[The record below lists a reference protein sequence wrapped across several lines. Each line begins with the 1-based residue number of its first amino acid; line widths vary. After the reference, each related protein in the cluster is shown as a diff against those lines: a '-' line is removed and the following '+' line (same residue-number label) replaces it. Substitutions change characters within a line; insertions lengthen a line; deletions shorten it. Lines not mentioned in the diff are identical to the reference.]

1 MTERPDAAGHHDD
14 DTTDGHDD
22 VRRLLSSLKDPGPM
36 PPDLVR
42 RISASLAEE
51 QSRREGA
58 PQHGTV
64 HSLDTAREQRS
75 LARRLPAIAV
85 AASVAVLA
93 GAAILGVLT
102 DRGMIGS
109 GADSAD
115 SVAGTD
121 MLTATAMDDSAADSA
136 AESAAGA
143 ADGAAADEG
152 AAEQDATPMA
162 RSMAPTFTASGT
174 LVTSTTVSDLVVE
187 LRHRTPLPEDSAA
200 RRALD
205 DSTVSSPTDAADCL
219 SGILAEPAD
228 DLRERV
234 DAVDTVE
241 FNGALRALI
250 VLTDDPAQGSG
261 PEDPATA
268 YLVPLDCR
276 RDSATLLHEPVRVA

>member
-1 MTERPDAAGHHDD
+1 MTERPDAPGSHDD
-14 DTTDGHDD
+14 DTTDQHDD
-22 VRRLLSSLKDPGPM
+22 VRRILSSLKDPGPM

-58 PQHGTV
+58 AQHGTV
-64 HSLDTAREQRS
+64 HSLEDARGKRS

-93 GAAILGVLT
+93 GAAMLGVLT
-102 DRGMIGS
+102 NRGMIGS
-109 GADSAD
+109 GADSVAD
-115 SVAGTD
+115 TD
-121 MLTATAMDDSAADSA
+121 MLTATAMDESGADSA
-136 AESAAGA
+136 GESAAVA
-143 ADGAAADEG
+143 ADGAAAEED
-152 AAEQDATPMA
+152 AAEQDATTMA
-162 RSMAPTFTASGT
+162 RSMAPAFTASGT

-187 LRHRTPLPEDSAA
+187 LRHRAPLPEDSAA
-200 RRALD
+200 RGALE
-205 DSTVSSPTDAADCL
+205 DSTVSSPTGAADCL

-261 PEDPATA
+261 PQDPATA